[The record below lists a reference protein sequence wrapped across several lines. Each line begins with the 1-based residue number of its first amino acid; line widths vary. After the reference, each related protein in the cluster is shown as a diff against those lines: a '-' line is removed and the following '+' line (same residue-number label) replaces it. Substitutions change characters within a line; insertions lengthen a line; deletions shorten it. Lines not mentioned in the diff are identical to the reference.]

1 MVSNV
6 GAYCLTQSMQFI
18 QPRPA
23 VVLLGK
29 NGAEVIRRRETRE
42 DIFAL
47 DSVPKHLKNKDPKA

>member
-1 MVSNV
+1 V

-23 VVLLGK
+23 VILLGK

-47 DSVPKHLKNKDPKA
+47 DSVPKHLKTKAPKA